1 VWCEDEA
8 GPYAMVPY
16 PGHRWDCQHSPAR
29 QPHEYHPNGTVK
41 LLTLFHPAT
50 GMVRVAGVTRTTNDI
65 LLGWLRDQLSQ
76 ILHTLPAP
84 CPQSAYMA
92 QLTWQIWQEG
102 LSQPIGLAGPCPPL
116 RLILVLDNLAGHKNG
131 AWVAW
136 CFKQG
141 ILPLYTPLG
150 GSWLNMAESIQRI
163 LKQRALE
170 AEHFQSPPPMIQ
182 ALEAVARHWNR
193 SPTPFIWGGKRR
205 ERRRRSHARHPI
217 GGSGAVTAR
226 SVRAFYARLRHK

>member
-1 VWCEDEA
+1 
-8 GPYAMVPY
+8 MVPY
-16 PGHRWDCQHSPAR
+16 PGHSWNCQQAPAR

-50 GMVRVAGVTRTTNDI
+50 GTVRVSGVTRATNDI

-84 CPQSAYMA
+84 CPQPAYMT
-92 QLTWQIWQEG
+92 QLTWQIWQAG
-102 LSQPIGLAGPCPPL
+102 LSQPIGLSRPCPPL
-116 RLILVLDNLAGHKNG
+116 RLILVMDNLAGHKNG
-131 AWVAW
+131 AWVAG

-150 GSWLNMAESIQRI
+150 GSWLNRAESIQRI
-163 LKQRALE
+163 LKRRALE
-170 AEHFQSPPPMIQ
+170 GQHFLSPAPMIQ

-193 SPTPFIWGGKRR
+193 SPTPFIWGGKRHD
-205 ERRRRSHARHPI
+205 RRHRAACRHPV

-226 SVRAFYARLRHK
+226 SVRAFYARLRPR